1 MSDVTTNKIT
11 ESELAEIKMLQGK
24 FQEMIFKFGNLQIE
38 KLELDRMVS
47 EFVNKEKSL
56 KDEWV
61 NLQKL
66 EGDLMDKIIKKYGE
80 INLDVSNGSFTPTNI
95 KT

>member
-1 MSDVTTNKIT
+1 MNENVTKISDDN
-11 ESELAEIKMLQGK
+11 LAEIKMLHGK

-47 EFVNKEKSL
+47 EFVSKEKNL
-56 KDEWV
+56 KDEWT

-66 EGDLMDKIIKKYGE
+66 ESDLMDKIIKKYGE
-80 INLDVSNGSFTPTNI
+80 INLDMNTGVFTPTNT
-95 KT
+95 KA